1 MVLRAFFINNPSR
14 VPNVNSLSPSLSL
27 SFSLPLLPP
36 SFPLVIKGLS
46 TYDYVRLQREAD
58 QRAFAA
64 RSVRQRRSFR
74 DVCCRFH
81 RIGRKQSRVT
91 PSSNETDDGGE
102 SGTSSGSPLHDGPR
116 RSRSGSGDSLGNFGR
131 TPPPSLVS

>member
-1 MVLRAFFINNPSR
+1 M
-14 VPNVNSLSPSLSL
+14 NSLSPSLSL
-27 SFSLPLLPP
+27 SLSLPPPPSLSLPLSLSLLPSP
-36 SFPLVIKGLS
+36 FPLVIKGLS
-46 TYDYVRLQREAD
+46 TYDYIRLQREAD

-64 RSVRQRRSFR
+64 RSVRQRQSFR

-91 PSSNETDDGGE
+91 PSSNGGGE
-102 SGTSSGSPLHDGPR
+102 SGTSSGSPQHNGPR

-131 TPPPSLVS
+131 TPPPSVS